1 MNHEPTLKMTE
12 LDYLTAAPHL
22 QMIKAAIPYI
32 HIPEQRFFSLMVK
45 ISELERTMKLFE
57 KKGDSEVGICSLEP
71 ETPSSPIDMLN
82 AMKPYGTEEE
92 QDFID
97 LILNF
102 IQGSRLYQS
111 YQEEMHVSG
120 QDAEIH
126 GAENQGAEKPEP
138 SGSPMENDGL
148 AGGSHAPFQE
158 DPEENSRHRSD
169 FRRFPLEQLKG
180 MLPPEQ
186 QSRLET
192 AEMLM
197 QTFQQFSN

>member
-1 MNHEPTLKMTE
+1 MNHEPTLKMTD

-22 QMIKAAIPYI
+22 QMIKAALPYI

-45 ISELERTMKLFE
+45 ISELERTIKLFE
-57 KKGDSEVGICSLEP
+57 KKEDGEVGICSLEP
-71 ETPSSPIDMLN
+71 EESASPIDMLN
-82 AMKPYGTEEE
+82 AMKPFGNEEE

-120 QDAEIH
+120 QDAEVKDKDTDSSP
-126 GAENQGAEKPEP
+126 EKN
-138 SGSPMENDGL
+138 SRDS
-148 AGGSHAPFQE
+148 SYQE
-158 DPEENSRHRSD
+158 DPEENSRHRGD
-169 FRRFPLEQLKG
+169 FRRFPIEQLKG